1 MEHFLMAIEH
11 LLSFQSL
18 FIVVVGT
25 LVGVIV
31 GALPGLGSVIGI
43 TLCIPFTFTMDH
55 VQAITL
61 LVGVYAGSTYGGS
74 VSAILINT
82 PGTPQAAA
90 TCLDGFPMVL
100 KGKAEESIGWA
111 TFASVF
117 GGTISCFILL
127 LAAPQLAALAMKFG
141 PVETFALILMG
152 MTCIATVSQ
161 GNMFKGVLAACIGLF
176 LGCIGAD
183 PLSGDIRF
191 TWDIFVLSGGID
203 IIPVL
208 VGIFALSEVLSRIDI
223 LARNNVTNII
233 SCKGLKLPGLRDL
246 KTRWGVLFK
255 SSIIG
260 SFVGIMPGVGG
271 APAAFISYGEAK
283 RSSPRK
289 AQFGQGEPD
298 GILAPESAN
307 NAVTGGALVPT
318 LALGLPGDAATAVML
333 ATLMIH
339 GVTPGVRLMVDSPD
353 IVYAIFL
360 VLFLCNFCLIP
371 TGMLIT
377 KGFSWLLRLH
387 EAIFL
392 PMVVIICIL
401 GTYGV
406 RNSYFDLVVAL
417 IAGALGIVLRYFKV
431 SPAPLV
437 IGLVLGPQLEISL
450 RQSLLVTRGGMLSM
464 FTEHPIALVLFLV
477 TVLLLAWPVVQSF
490 REKKCAL

>member
-1 MEHFLMAIEH
+1 MEYFLTAVEH
-11 LLSFQSL
+11 LLSFQAL
-18 FIVVVGT
+18 FIVLAGT
-25 LVGVIV
+25 MVGVVV

-74 VSAILINT
+74 ISAILINT

-90 TCLDGFPMVL
+90 TCMDGFPLAL
-100 KGKAEESIGWA
+100 KGKAEEAIGWS

-161 GNMFKGVLAACIGLF
+161 GDMFKGVLAACIGLF
-176 LGCIGAD
+176 LGCIGTD
-183 PLSGDIRF
+183 PLSGDLRF

-208 VGIFALSEVLSRIDI
+208 VGIFALSEVLARIDI

-233 SCKGLKLPGLRDL
+233 RCTGLKMPGLKDL
-246 KTRWGVLFK
+246 KTRWSVLFK

-283 RSSPRK
+283 RTSPRK
-289 AQFGQGEPD
+289 ASFGEGEPD
-298 GILAPESAN
+298 GILAPETAN

-371 TGMLIT
+371 TGMLVT
-377 KGFSWLLRLH
+377 KFFSWMLRLH

-417 IAGALGIVLRYFKV
+417 IAGGLGIVLRYFKI

-450 RQSLLVTRGGMLSM
+450 RQSILVTRGNIESM
-464 FTEHPIALVLFLV
+464 FIGHPIALVLYLM
-477 TVLLLAWPVVQSF
+477 TILLLAWPFVQSY
-490 REKKCAL
+490 REKSKAH